1 MSPWNA
7 LPWNTIVA
15 IIGISLL
22 IPSLLAIILIRIKRF
37 EDLGMAIGVFLLILG
52 SVSYAYL
59 IPQDIIHEASAS

>member
-15 IIGISLL
+15 IIGISIF
-22 IPSLLAIILIRIKRF
+22 IPSFLTILFIRIKRF

-52 SVSYAYL
+52 
-59 IPQDIIHEASAS
+59 ASPMPTSFLKM